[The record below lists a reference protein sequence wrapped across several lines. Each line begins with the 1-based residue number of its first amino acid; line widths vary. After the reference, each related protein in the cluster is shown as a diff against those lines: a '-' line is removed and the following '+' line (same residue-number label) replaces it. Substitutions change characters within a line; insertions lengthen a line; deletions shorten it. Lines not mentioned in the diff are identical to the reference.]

1 MQRILINNQF
11 TMKKLSILALSAFLF
26 AVSCKESKTD
36 NASTSTEQA
45 VAEQKGETYTVN
57 ADSSLVKWTGYHKG
71 GLNPRFGIMKTS
83 GTLTLDG
90 DNLTSGSLSADVNTL
105 VTDPASVDPAQSE
118 GKTSADLDGHL
129 KSADFFDVAKY
140 PTVKFE
146 ITKVE
151 DLAAGTESKTE
162 GANKTVSGNLTIKDK
177 TVNVTFPA
185 KVVVA
190 NGKAELTSKFTINR
204 QDWGLAYGAEGD
216 PKDWMISQ
224 EVDLEL
230 HVVATK

>member
-1 MQRILINNQF
+1 
-11 TMKKLSILALSAFLF
+11 MKNLSILAISAFLF

-36 NASTSTEQA
+36 NATTSTEQTA
-45 VAEQKGETYTVN
+45 AESKGENFTVN
-57 ADSSLVKWTGYHKG
+57 TDSTTVKWTAYHKG
-71 GLNPRFGIMKTS
+71 GLNPRFGTTKTT
-83 GTLTLDG
+83 GTFSVENG
-90 DNLTSGSLSADVNTL
+90 NLASGSLTSDINTL
-105 VTDPASVDPAQSE
+105 LTDTKAVDPKASE

-140 PTVKFE
+140 PTVKFD

-151 DLAAGTESKTE
+151 DLAAGTESKTV

-185 KVVVA
+185 KVEITENNVTVD
-190 NGKAELTSKFTINR
+190 SKFTINR
-204 QDWGLAYGAEGD
+204 QDWGLSYGAEGD

-230 HVVATK
+230 HIVAGK

>member
-1 MQRILINNQF
+1 
-11 TMKKLSILALSAFLF
+11 MKNLSILAISAFLF

-36 NASTSTEQA
+36 NATTTTEQTA
-45 VAEQKGETYTVN
+45 AESKGENFTVN
-57 ADSSLVKWTGYHKG
+57 TDSTTVKWTAYHKG
-71 GLNPRFGIMKTS
+71 GLNPRFGITKTA
-83 GTLTLDG
+83 GTFSVENG
-90 DNLTSGSLSADVNTL
+90 NLISGSLTSDINTL
-105 VTDPASVDPAQSE
+105 VTDPKAVDPKASE

-140 PTVKFE
+140 PNVKFD

-151 DLAAGTESKTE
+151 DLAAGTESKTA

-177 TVNVTFPA
+177 TVNVSFPA
-185 KVVVA
+185 KVEVSGNNVT
-190 NGKAELTSKFTINR
+190 LDSKFTINR
-204 QDWGLAYGAEGD
+204 QDWGLTYGAEGD

-230 HVVATK
+230 HIVAGK

>member
-1 MQRILINNQF
+1 
-11 TMKKLSILALSAFLF
+11 MKNLSILAISAFLF

-36 NASTSTEQA
+36 NATTSTEQTA
-45 VAEQKGETYTVN
+45 AESKGENFTVN
-57 ADSSLVKWTGYHKG
+57 TDSSTVKWTAYHKG
-71 GLNPRFGIMKTS
+71 GLNPRFGTTKTT
-83 GTLTLDG
+83 GTFSVENG
-90 DNLTSGSLSADVNTL
+90 NLASGSLTSDINTL
-105 VTDPASVDPAQSE
+105 LTDTKAVDPKASE

-140 PTVKFE
+140 PTVKFD

-151 DLAAGTESKTE
+151 DLAAGTESKTV

-185 KVVVA
+185 KVEVTETEVKLA
-190 NGKAELTSKFTINR
+190 SKFTINR
-204 QDWGLAYGAEGD
+204 QDWGLSYGTEGD
-216 PKDWMISQ
+216 AKDWMISQ

-230 HVVATK
+230 HIVAGK

>member
-1 MQRILINNQF
+1 
-11 TMKKLSILALSAFLF
+11 MKKLAILALSAFLF

-83 GTLTLDG
+83 GSLTLDG

-118 GKTSADLDGHL
+118 GKTSADLDSHL

-146 ITKVE
+146 STKVE
-151 DLAAGTESKTE
+151 DLAAGT
-162 GANKTVSGNLTIKDK
+162 
-177 TVNVTFPA
+177 
-185 KVVVA
+185 
-190 NGKAELTSKFTINR
+190 
-204 QDWGLAYGAEGD
+204 
-216 PKDWMISQ
+216 
-224 EVDLEL
+224 
-230 HVVATK
+230 

>member
-1 MQRILINNQF
+1 
-11 TMKKLSILALSAFLF
+11 MKNLSILAISAFLF

-36 NASTSTEQA
+36 NATTSTEQTA
-45 VAEQKGETYTVN
+45 AESKGENFTVN
-57 ADSSLVKWTGYHKG
+57 TDSSTVKWTAYHKG
-71 GLNPRFGIMKTS
+71 GLNPRFGTTKTT
-83 GTLTLDG
+83 GTFSVENG
-90 DNLTSGSLSADVNTL
+90 NLASGSLTSDINTL
-105 VTDPASVDPAQSE
+105 LTDTKAVDPKASE

-140 PTVKFE
+140 PTVKFD

-151 DLAAGTESKTE
+151 DLAAGTESKTV
-162 GANKTVSGNLTIKDK
+162 GANKTVSGNLTIKNK

-185 KVVVA
+185 KVEITENNVTVD
-190 NGKAELTSKFTINR
+190 SKFTINR
-204 QDWGLAYGAEGD
+204 QDWGLSYGAEGD

-230 HVVATK
+230 HIVAGK

>member
-1 MQRILINNQF
+1 
-11 TMKKLSILALSAFLF
+11 MKNLSILAISAFLF

-36 NASTSTEQA
+36 NATTSTEQTA
-45 VAEQKGETYTVN
+45 AESKGENFTVN
-57 ADSSLVKWTGYHKG
+57 TDSSIVKWTAYHKG
-71 GLNPRFGIMKTS
+71 GLNPRFGTTKTT
-83 GTLTLDG
+83 GTFSVENG
-90 DNLTSGSLSADVNTL
+90 NLASGSLTSDINTL
-105 VTDPASVDPAQSE
+105 LTDTKAVDPKASE

-140 PTVKFE
+140 PTVKFD

-151 DLAAGTESKTE
+151 DLAAGTESKTV

-185 KVVVA
+185 KVEITENNVTVD
-190 NGKAELTSKFTINR
+190 SKFTINR
-204 QDWGLAYGAEGD
+204 QDWGLTYGAEGD

-230 HVVATK
+230 HIVAGK

>member
-1 MQRILINNQF
+1 
-11 TMKKLSILALSAFLF
+11 MKNLSILAISAFLF

-36 NASTSTEQA
+36 SATTSTEQS
-45 VAEQKGETYTVN
+45 VAEHKGEIFTVN
-57 ADSSLVKWTGYHKG
+57 ADSSVVNWTAYHKG
-71 GLNPRFGIMKTS
+71 GLNPRFGSTKTT
-83 GTLTLDG
+83 GTLSVENG
-90 DNLTSGSLSADVNTL
+90 NLTSGNLTSDINSLVS
-105 VTDPASVDPAQSE
+105 DPKSVDPAASE

-151 DLAAGTESKTE
+151 DLAAGTESKTV

-177 TVNVTFPA
+177 TVNVSFPA
-185 KVVVA
+185 KVEITENGA
-190 NGKAELTSKFTINR
+190 NLESKFTINR

-230 HVVATK
+230 NIVAGK

>member
-1 MQRILINNQF
+1 
-11 TMKKLSILALSAFLF
+11 MKNLSILAISAFLF

-36 NASTSTEQA
+36 NATTSTEQTA
-45 VAEQKGETYTVN
+45 AESKGENFTVN
-57 ADSSLVKWTGYHKG
+57 TDSSTVKWTAYHKG
-71 GLNPRFGIMKTS
+71 GLNPRFGTTKTT
-83 GTLTLDG
+83 GTFSVENG
-90 DNLTSGSLSADVNTL
+90 NLASGSLTSDINTL
-105 VTDPASVDPAQSE
+105 LTDTKAVDPKASE

-140 PTVKFE
+140 PTVKFD

-151 DLAAGTESKTE
+151 DLAAGTETKTV

-185 KVVVA
+185 KVEITENNVTVD
-190 NGKAELTSKFTINR
+190 SKFTINR
-204 QDWGLAYGAEGD
+204 QDWGLSYGAEGD

-230 HVVATK
+230 HIVAGK

>member
-1 MQRILINNQF
+1 
-11 TMKKLSILALSAFLF
+11 MKNLSILAISAFLF

-36 NASTSTEQA
+36 NATTSTEQTA
-45 VAEQKGETYTVN
+45 AESKGENFTVN
-57 ADSSLVKWTGYHKG
+57 TDSSTVKWTAYHKG
-71 GLNPRFGIMKTS
+71 GLNPRFGTTKTT
-83 GTLTLDG
+83 GTFSVENG
-90 DNLTSGSLSADVNTL
+90 NLASGSLTSDINTL
-105 VTDPASVDPAQSE
+105 LTDTKAVDPKASE

-140 PTVKFE
+140 PTVKFD

-151 DLAAGTESKTE
+151 DLAAGTESKTV

-185 KVVVA
+185 KVEITENNVTVD
-190 NGKAELTSKFTINR
+190 SKFTINR
-204 QDWGLAYGAEGD
+204 QDWGLSYGAEGD

-224 EVDLEL
+224 EVGLEL
-230 HVVATK
+230 HIVAGK